1 MSVLQELTIPE
12 IVAEAES
19 FFSKLVELRRSFHQI
34 AELSW
39 NEHQTMK
46 MIIDHLQSFI
56 QIYQLPLEIHHFKG
70 GLAIDLDFDPSYK
83 KLLFRAD
90 VDALPIEEKT
100 GASYTSSNP
109 GVMHACG
116 HDFHIAMLLTAIQ
129 IIGKL
134 PKKPP
139 NNFRFVFQR
148 AEETGNENCGGKV
161 LVDEGILNGID
172 QVIGLHISATADNG
186 TFFSKPGA
194 MLANTAMIE
203 LSLECSGG
211 HVMHPH
217 EGSNAIDILAD
228 ILVSIK
234 GIESRLLS
242 PLSQIALVPSRIQAG
257 NACNIR
263 PNFGTLSLALR
274 NFLEKTHFDHLLLG
288 IKNKIEAV
296 IAGYPTAKLTEF
308 HVEKGY
314 PALINHENSF
324 FQLAAILNQAF
335 LVKESNPLFAGEDF
349 AYYLEQKEGSYWILG
364 AKNKDGHDH
373 HTATFDPDEAILTKG
388 AAFWLLIAYFS

>member
-1 MSVLQELTIPE
+1 MSVLEELTIADIIE
-12 IVAEAES
+12 ES
-19 FFSKLVELRRSFHQI
+19 NVFFEKLSNLRRSFHQI

-39 NEHQTMK
+39 KEVQTMQL
-46 MIIDHLQSFI
+46 IEQHLDSI
-56 QIYQLPLEIHHFKG
+56 RTEYQLPLTLQHFHG
-70 GLAIDLDFDPSYK
+70 GLVADLDFNPTHK

-90 VDALPIEEKT
+90 IDALPIEEKT
-100 GASYTSSNP
+100 GSNFSSQNK

-116 HDFHIAMLLTAIQ
+116 HDFHIAMLLIAIE
-129 IIGKL
+129 IIAKRK
-134 PKKPP
+134 KKPP

-161 LVDEGILNGID
+161 LVDEGVLTNVD
-172 QVIGLHISATADNG
+172 HVVGLHISATAENG
-186 TFFSKPGA
+186 IFFSKPGA

-274 NFLEKTHFDHLLLG
+274 NFLQPDHFDHLLVG

-296 IAGYPTAKLTEF
+296 IAGYPTAKLTKF
-308 HVEKGY
+308 GVEKGY
-314 PALINHENSF
+314 PALINHPSSYLQIANV
-324 FQLAAILNQAF
+324 LNEAF
-335 LVKESNPLFAGEDF
+335 IVKESNPLFAGEDF
-349 AYYLEQKEGSYWILG
+349 AYYLEQKLGSYWILG
-364 AKNKDGHDH
+364 AKNKEGHDH
-373 HTATFDPDEAILTKG
+373 HTATFDPDEAIMTKG
-388 AAFWLLIAYFS
+388 VAFWLMIAYFT